1 MIIKGSLV
9 RVRRSEGYYYGIAK
23 DLYEAAHNFGPV
35 RVRHGGVSSAM
46 LDFGNE
52 TETSQLLSALIWPA
66 DKLEKY
72 EKEEPIAK
80 PDKDALFDMIGL

>member
-35 RVRHGGVSSAM
+35 RVRHGGTGSAM

-52 TETSQLLSALIWPA
+52 N
-66 DKLEKY
+66 
-72 EKEEPIAK
+72 
-80 PDKDALFDMIGL
+80 